1 MTEENLGEYKDA
13 HGNIYIV
20 LKRTAT
26 NLFTPVSGTPI
37 KRPGKIELLTECGQA
52 LNWTDKSPQEFELL
66 NRAPIYKAS

>member
-20 LKRTAT
+20 LKQTAT
-26 NLFTPVSGTPI
+26 IPFTLASGTTI
-37 KRPGKIELLTECGQA
+37 ERPGKIEFLTGCGQA

-66 NRAPIYKAS
+66 NRVPIYKAS